1 MRVFLLRFVAVTM
14 ATVGIWA
21 SSAAAQ
27 PPANP
32 AAPPATGD
40 RSRIVIGTLANDS
53 NPDDLDFQ
61 GGECLVDT
69 SGRTMACAFQQVFLT
84 IAPFDAQVC
93 LVTTNSFERRF
104 EKQSETTWVS
114 RDADGACTIDTATL
128 TDDGGEVR
136 WTLEYRKTNNGTDPA
151 CRGGHDLP
159 PERYSWRH
167 ARRALACRF
176 VQPGAIR

>member
-1 MRVFLLRFVAVTM
+1 VRAIPLRFVAFTLAV
-14 ATVGIWA
+14 ASAWA

-27 PPANP
+27 PPAAA
-32 AAPPATGD
+32 AAPAPTGD
-40 RSRIVIGTLANDS
+40 RSRIIIGTLANDS

-61 GGECLVDT
+61 GGECLVEP
-69 SGRTMACAFQQVFLT
+69 SGRAMACAFQQVFLS

-104 EKQSETTWVS
+104 DKQDEKTWVS
-114 RDADGACTIDTATL
+114 RQAEGGCTVDTATL

-136 WTLEYRKTNNGTDPA
+136 WTLEYRRTNNAADTA
-151 CRGGHDLP
+151 CRGGQDAP
-159 PERYSWRH
+159 PERYSWRR
-167 ARRALACRF
+167 ARRALTCRF